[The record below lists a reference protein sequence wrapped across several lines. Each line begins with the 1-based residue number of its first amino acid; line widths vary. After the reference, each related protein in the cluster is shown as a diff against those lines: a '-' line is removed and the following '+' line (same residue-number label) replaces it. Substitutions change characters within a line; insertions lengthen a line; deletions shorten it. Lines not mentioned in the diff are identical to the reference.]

1 MEKIAQYLDGVMT
14 LFILMV
20 IAVIA
25 TRALSG

>member
-20 IAVIA
+20 IVVIA
-25 TRALSG
+25 TRVLSG

>member
-20 IAVIA
+20 VVVIA
-25 TRALSG
+25 TRVLSG

>member
-1 MEKIAQYLDGVMT
+1 MEKIAQYLDGVMI

-20 IAVIA
+20 IAVTV